1 MSLAVAPA
9 GWAAPTTRRPSVAAV
24 FVAFAFAIV
33 GFLIASV
40 GFALPMALRVLDG
53 GHAVYPAADVALL
66 RSMASD
72 GGVIFVVGI
81 VHAVVGLAILAGS
94 RTARAA
100 AAILASTAIVVSVIG
115 FFAAVAAWGPFAGT
129 GLARPGS
136 PRMDGVGITLAVVFI
151 EALVLIA
158 LRAAEQ
164 SEREAI

>member
-9 GWAAPTTRRPSVAAV
+9 GWAPTTTRRPSVAAV
-24 FVAFAFAIV
+24 FVAFTFVFV

-53 GHAVYPAADVALL
+53 GHAVYPPADVALL
-66 RSMASD
+66 RSIAAD

-81 VHAVVGLAILAGS
+81 VHAIVGLAVLTSA

-100 AAILASTAIVVSVIG
+100 AAILASTGIVVSVVG
-115 FFAAVAAWGPFAGT
+115 FSAAAAAWGPFAGT

-164 SEREAI
+164 SDREAI